1 MPKLTSIDDE
11 ILLEQKL
18 MQILLES
25 RQSLEQSDKI
35 TFGNT
40 HVSQMKQ
47 HCHNINRTVA
57 EALRLLGKINDN

>member
-1 MPKLTSIDDE
+1 
-11 ILLEQKL
+11 